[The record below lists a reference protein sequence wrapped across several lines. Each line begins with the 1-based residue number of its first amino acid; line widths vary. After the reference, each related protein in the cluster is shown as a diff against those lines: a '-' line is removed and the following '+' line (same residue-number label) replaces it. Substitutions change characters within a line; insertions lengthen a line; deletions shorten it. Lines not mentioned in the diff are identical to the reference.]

1 MHGPL
6 AEPQGLDGT
15 ARPAQRRG
23 EQFDVLGCEAKL
35 DEGELGERAVLA
47 PERGAQSAYGQ
58 VAQRLQDGPG
68 RAPSWRRVGM
78 RTLHRVRKHEACELV
93 AGRLEQVAHLGE
105 SGERRV
111 APLVEVVCLRRGL
124 EPQLGVG
131 DLIAQGRQQ
140 AVAVQVEHAQRRTVM
155 SQRAQEALHLLAGA
169 NAQIAQVRLGE
180 WWAGVRDRV
189 GERLHPKLANWVVA
203 QLEHLE

>member
-1 MHGPL
+1 MVQLG
-6 AEPQGLDGT
+6 
-15 ARPAQRRG
+15 RRSG
-23 EQFDVLGCEAKL
+23 GASSSTFSSEAKL
-35 DEGELGERAVLA
+35 EEGDLGERAVLA

-169 NAQIAQVRLGE
+169 NAQIAQMRLGE

-189 GERLHPKLANWVVA
+189 GERLHPKLADWVVA